1 MMQDYSQA
9 AAYVTALTGQ
19 QAETA
24 ELWFRCIHDAD
35 KATPAHKYYGTLPQ
49 FWQTLCDYNAQG
61 YGIFANVNAFAA
73 TAQTHN
79 LADVWYI
86 RAHVVDL
93 DKIMSA
99 QQNYELARASQPAP
113 SFAVQSSPGKFHVYW
128 SVQPYQDNQRYDTL
142 QRKLRQVFD
151 GDKAIVDPTRVL
163 RVAGFLN
170 HKYSLPASDKYV
182 AGTAPHLV
190 TSWALPGYGQPL
202 QVETLEHAYQHV
214 NVIDGHGGRHE
225 LGDPSLAAPS
235 LDWLRFGLSLI
246 DPNDLDRASWIS
258 TSCAFKQSGWT
269 LADEETLF
277 SIWSEWCAR
286 YAHNDAGENLKQWK
300 SIRETEVGWKSFTR
314 RAPTLAAYMH
324 LGRADQPAPQPVQPP
339 PAAATAPTV
348 AVVQPSETETFGDIL
363 SEYECKQYFK
373 NCFWIDQMG
382 KILTPRGRFM
392 NSTQFNGSYGGKM
405 FVITPDGKTTDEPW
419 KAATRS
425 TLWTV
430 PKVDHVRFL
439 PELPPMEI
447 VEDQL
452 GRKGVNTYIPIKY
465 KAKLGDVTP
474 WLRHMELMLPVE
486 TDRRTVF
493 EYFAHNIKF
502 PGYKIPWAPM
512 IQSTEGVG
520 KGFIMEAIESVLGEM
535 YVYSP
540 KADELVKSGST
551 FNAWMRAKLMIIV
564 NEIKVDERRE
574 LIEILKPMISDKRV
588 EIQSKGVDQ
597 EMEDNPANWLFF
609 SNYKDAIPVG
619 QNGRRYAIFYSAIQS
634 AEDLRARGMDDAYF
648 SALFEWLRSGGS
660 EFISYWLL
668 NYPIERGAVPMRA
681 PDTSSMEEARRISR
695 GPIEV
700 AIINAIEDGLPGF
713 RGGYVSLLA
722 VMNRL
727 RSLGGRV
734 PSLATVQRILEG
746 MGYHDV
752 GRASRQYGQESMTE
766 RTTVYACLKNMPVAM
781 FGKLQGYE

>member
-1 MMQDYSQA
+1 MPQ
-9 AAYVTALTGQ
+9 
-19 QAETA
+19 
-24 ELWFRCIHDAD
+24 LWNV
-35 KATPAHKYYGTLPQ
+35 
-49 FWQTLCDYNAQG
+49 LCDYNSKG

-73 TAQTHN
+73 NAQTHN
-79 LADVWYI
+79 LPDVWYL

-93 DKIMSA
+93 DNLLIS
-99 QQNYELARASQPAP
+99 QQSYERAAASVPAP
-113 SFAVQSSPGKFHVYW
+113 SFAVQSSPGKFHIYW
-128 SVQPYQDNQRYDTL
+128 IVQPYQGNERYTTL

-151 GDKAIVDPTRVL
+151 GDRAIIDPTRVL
-163 RVAGFLN
+163 RLPGFAHMKN
-170 HKYSLPASDKYV
+170 P
-182 AGTAPHLV
+182 TAPHLV
-190 TSWALPGYGQPL
+190 TSWALNGFGAPL
-202 QVETLEHAYQHV
+202 QVETIETAYAHV
-214 NVIDGHGGRHE
+214 NVIDGHGGRHD
-225 LGDPSLAAPS
+225 LGDPNLAAPS

-246 DPNDLDRASWIS
+246 DPNELDRAEWIS
-258 TSCAFKQSGWT
+258 TTAAFKQAGWT
-269 LADEETLF
+269 LASDAELF
-277 SIWSEWCAR
+277 NVWSEWCGR
-286 YAHNDAGENLKQWK
+286 YTGNDSGENLKQWN
-300 SIRETEVGWKSFTR
+300 SIRETEVGWKSIVH
-314 RAPTLAAYMH
+314 RAPTLKAYMH
-324 LGRADQPAPQPVQPP
+324 LGRGDQPAPQPVEAKPTTPTITTTPP
-339 PAAATAPTV
+339 PSTT
-348 AVVQPSETETFGDIL
+348 SETFGDIL
-363 SEYECKQYFK
+363 SEYECKEYFR

-425 TLWTV
+425 TLWTI

-452 GRKGVNTYIPIKY
+452 GRKGVNTYIPVKF
-465 KAKLGDVTP
+465 KAKNGDVTP

-486 TDRRTVF
+486 TDRRAVF
-493 EYFAHNIKF
+493 EYLAHNVKF

-609 SNYKDAIPVG
+609 SNYKDAIPVS

-634 AEDLRARGMDDAYF
+634 SEDLKSRGMDDAYF

-660 EFISYWLL
+660 EFIAHWLL

-700 AIINAIEDGLPGF
+700 AIVNAVQDGLPGF
-713 RGGYVSLLA
+713 RGGFVSLLA
-722 VMNRL
+722 VMARL
-727 RSLGGRV
+727 RQVGVRA
-734 PSLATVQRILEG
+734 PALATVQRILEG
-746 MGYHDV
+746 MGYHDI
-752 GRASRQYGQESMTE
+752 GRATRQYGQESMTE
-766 RTTVYACLKNMPVAM
+766 RTTVYACLKDMPIAL
-781 FGKLQGYE
+781 FGKFQGYE